1 MKKRIALYTALLFIM
16 LLICGCTAA
25 VPVSSGE
32 TDGMVTSSVI
42 PTVTVT
48 GEGTLK
54 LPADMATIR
63 LGVQTHGD
71 TAEAASQENALLM
84 EQIQKAISDKGVSD
98 EDMTSTDFYIYED
111 YDYNDNKIIGY
122 YANNTLEVKIYDLDN
137 TGAIVDA
144 AVQAGAN
151 RSWGISFGLADPDA
165 HKAELAALA
174 ADDALL
180 QAQAYADALDMK
192 LGKPVTVT
200 TGSIA
205 DEVFITEE
213 AVAEAP
219 AENAAADEPQATQT
233 PSTAFRPGT
242 LTLNTSVT
250 IRFRME

>member
-84 EQIQKAISDKGVSD
+84 EQIQKAISD
-98 EDMTSTDFYIYED
+98 IYED